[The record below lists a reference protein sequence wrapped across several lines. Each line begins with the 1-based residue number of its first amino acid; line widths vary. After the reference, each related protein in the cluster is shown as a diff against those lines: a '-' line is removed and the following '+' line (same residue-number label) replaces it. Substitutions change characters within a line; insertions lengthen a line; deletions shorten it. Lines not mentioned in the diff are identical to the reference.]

1 MNSSNKTL
9 RYALIG
15 STTWLSVCLTGWFT
29 KPLAAQGGNAA
40 VEKLAAENGL
50 VGYDHSRQVQK
61 KLLEFVSPIYKE
73 PLVSSQL
80 IVGLSEID
88 PSKEN
93 SPARKLAAE
102 RIASAAGASSQ
113 LDTTARLSELYM
125 KQRALGQVTPG
136 SRALGG
142 AAKASAEATRLV
154 AKGDLLEEQLRYE
167 KKFAEVYLEQ
177 SKVRREFKLSRVKD
191 INIDPVSA
199 QTAFAL
205 NVLLDSIKPALGS
218 APINS
223 LDPAYKEVFDKQLL
237 RSSDIDEIMLELDN
251 GTVALKFPA
260 SKGSSSVGQPPTAMR
275 DPQLIPLVNQIEAK
289 FDQLRQETPQKSI
302 LEITEELNQMIDA
315 LDAKSTEVIGTAP
328 MNAKKGQVYY
338 RTWKQAQEYRARV
351 RSIVNRMALE
361 GTTDVLR
368 SPDGRYDI
376 EKHGNRVVDLV
387 KFVIDNGCK
396 FAPAKAGDAVI
407 YSHLQRSL
415 LELNSIL
422 TD

>member
-1 MNSSNKTL
+1 M
-9 RYALIG
+9 
-15 STTWLSVCLTGWFT
+15 
-29 KPLAAQGGNAA
+29 
-40 VEKLAAENGL
+40 
-50 VGYDHSRQVQK
+50 
-61 KLLEFVSPIYKE
+61 
-73 PLVSSQL
+73 
-80 IVGLSEID
+80 
-88 PSKEN
+88 
-93 SPARKLAAE
+93 
-102 RIASAAGASSQ
+102 
-113 LDTTARLSELYM
+113 
-125 KQRALGQVTPG
+125 
-136 SRALGG
+136 
-142 AAKASAEATRLV
+142 

-260 SKGSSSVGQPPTAMR
+260 IKVKGSSVGQPPTAMR

-396 FAPAKAGDAVI
+396 FAPPKRGCGNLQPSAAITTRTQQHFDGLKQHFDGRRSSIFLGLQATLATGRWELLTELRSNPKRGHAGRQIPDEPKKLQKAVRFRVFVRLAVCRI
-407 YSHLQRSL
+407 R
-415 LELNSIL
+415 ELFSFGL
-422 TD
+422 G